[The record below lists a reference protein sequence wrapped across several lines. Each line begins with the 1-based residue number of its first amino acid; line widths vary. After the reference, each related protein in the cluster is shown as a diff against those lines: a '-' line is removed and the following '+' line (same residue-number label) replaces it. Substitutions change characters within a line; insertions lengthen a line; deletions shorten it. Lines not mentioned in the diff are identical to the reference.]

1 MSRIGAVGQIS
12 VSSLS
17 IIHQLAQI
25 SSDIDESTL
34 RLSTLKRI
42 NSSKDDPAGLVHAQ
56 QLNSS
61 LNAIQGAMS
70 GVVRAQGFLNTADT
84 AANSIITQL
93 EAARSLALQAAGG
106 TLNTSAVAGNQ
117 TDLNAI
123 LDSIDTLSQT
133 DYNGTR
139 LLDGTSGFH
148 VTGINSSQIKDVEVQ
163 SKAVT
168 GNATVAINV
177 TTTALQATKSYAG
190 GTLSAA
196 ATVEITGPDGTTS
209 INLANGATTQDITDA
224 FNSVTYLTGITATRV
239 DATTVNFKTAD
250 YGSAAT
256 ININPTSGSF
266 TTTGTGVGRDAVA
279 TINGTSVTADG
290 TTFNYASGNVVAR
303 IETDPSASGALSSF
317 TVSGNGLEFRISAD
331 ANTVSRI
338 GLPDLSTSS
347 LGGATGKLYTLRS
360 GQGNSLTEG
369 QAQTAVQIIDEAL
382 SEARLAEARM
392 GGFNKYVLDT
402 ASSVLNTQQEQL
414 TLAYKDVMD
423 TDVAEETARLSR
435 NQLLKDSATQALQ
448 VSLLDNSSV
457 LDLLRSTV
465 IRL

>member
-34 RLSTLKRI
+34 RLSTLKKI
-42 NSSKDDPAGLVHAQ
+42 NSSKDNPAGLVHAQ
-56 QLNSS
+56 QLDSS
-61 LNAIQGAMS
+61 LKAIQAAMS
-70 GVVRAQGFLNTADT
+70 GVVTAQGFLNTADT
-84 AANSIITQL
+84 AASSIVTQL

-106 TLNTSAVAGNQ
+106 TLNASAVAGNQ

-123 LDSIDTLSQT
+123 LDSIDRLSQT

-148 VTGINSSQIKDVEVQ
+148 VTGINSNQIKDVEVQ
-163 SKAVT
+163 SKATT
-168 GNATVAINV
+168 GDATVAINV

-190 GTLSAA
+190 GTLGAA

-239 DATTVNFKTAD
+239 DATNVTFKTAD

-256 ININPTSGSF
+256 ITINPTSGSF
-266 TTTGTGVGRDAVA
+266 ATTGTGVGRDAVA

-290 TTFNYASGNVVAR
+290 TTFNYASGNVNAR
-303 IETDPSASGALSSF
+303 IETDPSASGALTSF

-369 QAQTAVQIIDEAL
+369 QSQTALQIIDEAL
-382 SEARLAEARM
+382 SEARLAQARM
-392 GGFNKYVLDT
+392 GGFNKYVLDS
-402 ASSVLNTQQEQL
+402 ASSILNTQQEQL
-414 TLAYKDVMD
+414 TLAYKDIMD
-423 TDVAEETARLSR
+423 ADLAEETSRLSR

>member
-34 RLSTLKRI
+34 RLSTLKKI
-42 NSSKDDPAGLVHAQ
+42 NSSKDNPAGLVHAQ
-56 QLNSS
+56 QLDSS
-61 LNAIQGAMS
+61 LKAIQAAMS
-70 GVVRAQGFLNTADT
+70 GVVTAQGFLNTADT
-84 AANSIITQL
+84 AASSIVTQL

-106 TLNTSAVAGNQ
+106 TLNASAIAGNQ

-123 LDSIDTLSQT
+123 LDSIDRLSQT

-163 SKAVT
+163 SKATT
-168 GNATVAINV
+168 GDATVAINV

-190 GTLSAA
+190 GTLGAA

-239 DATTVNFKTAD
+239 DATNVTFKTAD

-256 ININPTSGSF
+256 ITINPTSGSF
-266 TTTGTGVGRDAVA
+266 ATTGTGVGRDAVA

-290 TTFNYASGNVVAR
+290 TTFNYASGNVNAR
-303 IETDPSASGALSSF
+303 IETDPFASGALTSF

-347 LGGATGKLYTLRS
+347 LGGATGKLYTVRS

-369 QAQTAVQIIDEAL
+369 QSQTALQIIDEAL
-382 SEARLAEARM
+382 SEARLAQARM
-392 GGFNKYVLDT
+392 GGFNKYVLDS
-402 ASSVLNTQQEQL
+402 ASSILNTQQEQL
-414 TLAYKDVMD
+414 TLAYKDIMD
-423 TDVAEETARLSR
+423 ADLAEETSRLSR